1 MLTFKLS
8 EGSTMFNQALMYRK
22 EGWRFSRYLRNGS
35 TDAYKLALARGKIKE
50 SGRGASQIG
59 FPPACDDNDYFQR
72 NSPREEI

>member
-1 MLTFKLS
+1 
-8 EGSTMFNQALMYRK
+8 MFNQALMYNVK
-22 EGWRFSRYLRNGS
+22 KDGESRYPRNGS

-59 FPPACDDNDYFQR
+59 FPPACDDNDHFQR